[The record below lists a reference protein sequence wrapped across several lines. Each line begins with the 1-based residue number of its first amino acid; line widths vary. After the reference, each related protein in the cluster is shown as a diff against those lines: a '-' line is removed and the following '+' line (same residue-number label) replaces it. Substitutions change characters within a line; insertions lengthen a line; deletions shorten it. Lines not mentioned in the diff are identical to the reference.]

1 MPRKFLYSMHALVEN
16 YATNQVTHLLYS
28 GGVWTP
34 FENITAGPTSNNLSS
49 LAANTQG
56 SRVLYAN
63 YTSGAVVP
71 LNYAGGTWTTGTP
84 VGQGGGNCAAVTMS
98 GDGLH
103 ALSSG
108 DFATAVTP
116 YEYNT
121 STGLWVAGSSIS
133 LASTH
138 FNTVQMS
145 RDGLRAVAVPKY
157 DDSAFPLF
165 RNPST
170 GIWSAAAG
178 IGLNAGSERY
188 FAAGF
193 SPDGNAV
200 FIGSNTNSV
209 PSDGLTWNGSSWDR
223 VSIPVTLLSATW
235 RPDGLSLIGG
245 YEDTIRVIDYDP
257 VSRTFTPGQSLTGF
271 NNISAVVVA
280 NDGIGDTA
288 LASDYASG
296 TVIPLTYSRTTQ
308 LWTAGSPIVSA
319 FFDHPWNSLVFPVW

>member
-16 YATNQVTHLLYS
+16 YSTNQVTHLLYT

-63 YTSGAVVP
+63 YVSGAVVP
-71 LNYAGGTWTTGTP
+71 LDYAGGTWTPGTP
-84 VGQGGGNCAAVTMS
+84 VSQGSGNCAAVTMS

-121 STGLWVAGSSIS
+121 ATGLWVAGSSIS
-133 LASTH
+133 LSSTH

-145 RDGLRAVAVPKY
+145 VDGLRAIAVPKY
-157 DDSAFPLF
+157 DDYAFPLF
-165 RNPST
+165 RNPGT
-170 GIWSAAAG
+170 GLWSAAAG
-178 IGLNAGSERY
+178 IAINAGGER
-188 FAAGF
+188 FFGAGF
-193 SPDGNAV
+193 SPDGNAIL
-200 FIGSNTNSV
+200 IGSNTTGV
-209 PSDGLTWNGSSWDR
+209 ESDGLTWNGSSWDR

-235 RPDGLSLIGG
+235 RPDGRSLIGG
-245 YEDTIRVIDYDP
+245 FGNNVRVIDYDP
-257 VSRTFTPGQSLTGF
+257 ATKTFTPGQTLTGF
-271 NNISAVVVA
+271 TNVSAVVVA

-288 LASDYASG
+288 LVSDYG
-296 TVIPLTYSRTTQ
+296 GNTITPLTYSRSTK
-308 LWTAGSPIVSA
+308 LWTAGSPISSVY
-319 FFDHPWNSLVFPVW
+319 FDHPWNSLVFPIW